1 MQYMGF
7 GLVSGSRR
15 IREILEDLER
25 FLSSEEVSEEL
36 RKRIEEKMRVAR
48 ENCIP
53 IAKKRERGEM
63 LTLED
68 VEKAM
73 EITCWLNIAYCCGL
87 YKKCPWRDIALAA
100 LGIEKEEY
108 EQKERWVYTLLRRK
122 GVFKP

>member
-1 MQYMGF
+1 MWVQYMGF

-73 EITCWLNIAYCCGL
+73 EITLSLIH
-87 YKKCPWRDIALAA
+87 I
-100 LGIEKEEY
+100 
-108 EQKERWVYTLLRRK
+108 
-122 GVFKP
+122 